1 MIPKR
6 LSPIVFG
13 FIVSGIMSF
22 LVSLVA
28 TVKAVGFVP
37 GLLQLWMTSW
47 VFAWAVACPTIILVG
62 PAVRRFVERNTKKP
76 A

>member
-13 FIVSGIMSF
+13 LIVSGIMSC

-28 TVKAVGFVP
+28 TVKAVGVIP
-37 GLLQLWMTSW
+37 GLFQMWMSAW
-47 VFAWAVACPTIILVG
+47 IFAWAVAFPTIVLVG
-62 PAVRRFVERNTKKP
+62 PVVRRFVERNTKKT

>member
-28 TVKAVGFVP
+28 TVKAVGFIP
-37 GLLQLWMTSW
+37 GLFGLWMSAW
-47 VFAWAVACPTIILVG
+47 LFAWAVACPTIILVG
-62 PAVRRFVERNTKKP
+62 PVVRRFVERNTKKT